1 MSKFFKLIL
10 GFAGLSVFTS
20 AIYAQATVEEVIV
33 TAQRTEQSLQD
44 VPISVSA
51 FSEEILSDRQIEYAS
66 DLQLQ
71 VPGVTYSADGFN
83 SGGFAIR
90 GIANFATS
98 SSSDAGVEVHING
111 LPLGATSTNELG
123 FLDME
128 RIEVLRGPQ
137 GTLFGRNS
145 TGGVINMITAKPD
158 LDEFY
163 GRAKVQYGT
172 DNEKQLE
179 VVLNVPISDVLGAR
193 FAFSNFEK
201 DGLTK
206 NLYSKSTGDMDD
218 RNSYQWRASFQW
230 NPTDD
235 STLSL
240 IHSAYDEESNRVQI
254 SGTFCDTASSL
265 VQGCTV
271 GGDRVFNAIHPMS
284 NGSTVP
290 AVLGKLIDY
299 YVPSNLTNGTAP
311 GQAYAPT
318 GGIKE
323 TYTNRPTQFFET
335 NDWKTPTHD
344 VQESNT
350 QLIFEKD
357 FDQGTLAV
365 AYNNKKRFFYR
376 DQGSTSEEANGVRW
390 TAATQALPFY
400 NEGFPMGFSN
410 EFITPQ
416 CKVKEFKDG
425 SFCPGG
431 AGIITYSDNPQ
442 SGSASHSGSKSTTYE
457 IKYVSDLDGPFN
469 FLLGAIDIS
478 NTTRTVYDVYASGIT
493 GNGIYAPGSIV
504 GGTRDS
510 FNGLLFASTLS
521 GPTQIGPV
529 SISAVDILT
538 GQGIVDAAKQIGDL
552 YRSPLG
558 FNQANI
564 TNLAVA
570 YDMAARVDGLY
581 TEHFHNVT
589 ERYGLDSKAI
599 FTEFYF
605 DVGDQHKITLGLR
618 YNEDTKSVVDNAYFY
633 KVPLIS
639 DWSTAAAL
647 AGCAGFNAAG
657 TLPNSI
663 SSINATTGE
672 VTYKAACVESGER
685 AATKGQQIG
694 QVPGDLT
701 NTNGSLPLGALPAD
715 NANYVN
721 NGVSPIQDFSET
733 TGRFVWDY
741 QIDDDT
747 LFYMSYSQ
755 GFKGGGFNPPF
766 NASKF
771 PNTEFVYPST
781 EVKAIEFGVKATVP
795 EAGLTANTSF
805 YYNDFKNYTIS
816 VIRNETG
823 INEGFPLEQYGA
835 ELELYLAPPTVP
847 GLTFNAMV
855 NYQTSEIGTFSMINS
870 YDLGQHYAGN
880 TAVSSKWHVAKDST
894 ANSFLLNKEG
904 FGSLT
909 AKWLQVALAQEGGK
923 ATALAARKLAT
934 GNADYK
940 LTKEETAGAQ
950 ALAARSLRTVNELAF
965 ALTCSDPNG
974 DTNLSDNDCGG
985 TLADPKS
992 IDQGAL
998 NAILPLENSSHATAY
1013 GGLSEVCHMT
1023 FLLGGNNTVNDCLP
1037 QAALGTAAE
1046 TLIYA
1051 PEDIFLPVEVAP
1063 GVTVNV
1069 KLAGPTR
1076 ADGTA
1081 NNLLPSIAMRGTGTA
1096 TQTGG
1101 VCKLFK
1107 AMTDHAANV
1116 TATNQ
1121 LSIASN
1127 ELCVETLTASG
1138 KWISTGINTPIT
1150 GNEMPFPELSVGFG
1164 IAYTAQAGNL
1174 EITPRLDYYYQSEFY
1189 NDVFNIEV
1197 TKVPAWDEWNFSMRI
1212 VPTNGD
1218 WNIRFYAQNLT
1229 DERNITGMGTTG
1241 SSTSH
1246 TTNVWVR
1253 EPRSFG
1259 MAFGIDF

>member
-10 GFAGLSVFTS
+10 GFVGLSVFAS
-20 AIYAQATVEEVIV
+20 AIYAQSTVEEVIV

-98 SSSDAGVEVHING
+98 SSSDAGVEVHMNG
-111 LPLGATSTNELG
+111 LPLGATATNEIG

-163 GRAKVQYGT
+163 GRARIQYGS
-172 DNEKQLE
+172 DNEKQLNMT
-179 VVLNVPISDVLGAR
+179 LNVPISDVLAAR
-193 FAFSNFEK
+193 FAYSNFEK

-206 NLYSKSTGDMDD
+206 NLYSKATGNMDD
-218 RNSYQWRASFQW
+218 RDSYAWRASFKW
-230 NPTDD
+230 TPTDD
-235 STLSL
+235 SSL
-240 IHSAYDEESNRVQI
+240 LLVHDAYDEESNRVQI
-254 SGTFCDTASSL
+254 SGVFCDTGSSL
-265 VQGCTV
+265 IQGCAV
-271 GGDRVFNAIHPMS
+271 GGDRVFDPAHPMS
-284 NGSTVP
+284 NGSTLP
-290 AVLGKLIDY
+290 LVLGSLVNF
-299 YVPSNLTNGTAP
+299 YVPSNLTNGTSAI
-311 GQAYAPT
+311 QQYAPT
-318 GGIKE
+318 GSLKDSG
-323 TYTNRPTQFFET
+323 TNRATQFFET

-357 FDQGTLAV
+357 FDQGQLAV
-365 AYNNKKRFFYR
+365 AYNNKKRHFYR
-376 DQGSTSEEANGVRW
+376 DQGSSTEEANGVRF
-390 TAATQALPFY
+390 TGVAQMLPFW
-400 NEGFPMGFSN
+400 NDGLPMGYSN
-410 EFITPQ
+410 EFIAPN
-416 CKVKEFKDG
+416 CKVKEFK
-425 SFCPGG
+425 SAAFCPGG
-431 AGIITYSDNPQ
+431 EGIGNYSLNPQ
-442 SGSASHSGSKSTTYE
+442 SGSASHSGSKSTTFE
-457 IKYVSDLDGPFN
+457 IKYVSDLEGPFN
-469 FLLGAIDIS
+469 FLVGAIDIS
-478 NTTRTVYDVYASGIT
+478 NTTRTIYDVYATGIT
-493 GNGIYAPGSIV
+493 GNGLYAPGAIV
-504 GGTRDS
+504 SGTRDAL
-510 FNGLLFASTLS
+510 NGLIFASQLS
-521 GPTQIGPV
+521 APIPGLITANNI
-529 SISAVDILT
+529 A
-538 GQGIVDAAKQIGDL
+538 QGKRVVAAASQLLPL
-552 YRSPLG
+552 YK
-558 FNQANI
+558 ANPA
-564 TNLAVA
+564 TANATATALA
-570 YDMAARVDGLY
+570 YDMVARADGVY

-589 ERYGLDSKAI
+589 ERYGLDSKSI

-605 DVGDQHKITLGLR
+605 DVGDRHKLTLGLR
-618 YNEDTKSVVDNAYFY
+618 YNDDMKSVVDNAYFY
-633 KVPLIS
+633 KVPLAS
-639 DWSTAAAL
+639 DWSAAAL
-647 AGCAGFNAAG
+647 EAGCVGFSSVGG
-657 TLPNSI
+657 TILPNSI
-663 SSINATTGE
+663 TAVGAKGE
-672 VTYKAACVESGER
+672 VSYDANCVADGGR
-685 AATKGQQIG
+685 PKTKGQAIG
-694 QVPGDLT
+694 QVPNDLT
-701 NTNGSLPLGALPAD
+701 NTNGSIALGPLPTD
-715 NANYVN
+715 NQNYIDN
-721 NGVSPIQDFSET
+721 NVSPIQSFSET

-766 NASKF
+766 NADKF

-835 ELELYLAPPTVP
+835 ELELYLAPPSVP

-870 YDLGQHYAGN
+870 YDIGQFYAGN
-880 TAVSSKWHVAKDST
+880 TAVNSKWHVAKDNT
-894 ANSFLLNKEG
+894 ANSFLLDKES
-904 FGSLT
+904 FGALT
-909 AKWLQVALAQEGGK
+909 AKWLQLALGQQ
-923 ATALAARKLAT
+923 AAAT
-934 GNADYK
+934 GLTGANAD
-940 LTKEETAGAQ
+940 TAKYD
-950 ALAARSLRTVNELAF
+950 AAINLRGINELAY

-974 DTNLSDNDCGG
+974 DGNLTDNDCGG
-985 TLADPKS
+985 VVGDTKA
-992 IDQGAL
+992 ITQGAL
-998 NAILPLENSSHATAY
+998 NSIIPLENSSHATSY

-1023 FLLGGNNTVNDCLP
+1023 FLLAATAPLNTLNNCLP
-1037 QAALGTAAE
+1037 AAALGTADE

-1051 PEDIFLPVEVAP
+1051 PADIFLPVP
-1063 GVTVNV
+1063 GVGNV
-1069 KLAGPTR
+1069 KLAGPTK

-1081 NNLLPSIAMRGTGTA
+1081 NKLLPSIVLRGSGTA

-1107 AMTDHAANV
+1107 AMTDHAGNV
-1116 TATNQ
+1116 AAGTNQ
-1121 LSIASN
+1121 LSIAAG
-1127 ELCVETLTASG
+1127 EVCVETLTETG
-1138 KWISTGINTPIT
+1138 KFISTGITTPIT

-1164 IAYTAQAGNL
+1164 IAYTAQAGNI

-1189 NDVFNIEV
+1189 NDVFNIET

-1229 DERNITGMGTTG
+1229 DERNITGMSTTG
-1241 SSTSH
+1241 ASTSH